1 MAIKNSTFAD
11 FAKSEVKT
19 LTVAM
24 GLQSEAENAATKAE
38 KGWHK
43 FVAMLDKRG
52 ISFEYLRSPIGGLGP
67 IDGRHIDIRNFITM
81 DLLLP
86 VNAEDPQAILDFV
99 SDDEA
104 KGKQER
110 KFTVYYKGEMQEVN
124 KTKQQWQSW
133 IKDLATNLYKKIK
146 RAEPKKTG
154 AKKAT
159 SDQFTLLAK
168 DIASAL
174 KRIKKLDPEKDESIA
189 SLDIPSIMLGLQTAQ
204 DHLTQK

>member
-1 MAIKNSTFAD
+1 MSIKNSTFAD
-11 FAKSEVKT
+11 FAKNEIKVLS
-19 LTVAM
+19 VAM
-24 GLQSEAENAATKAE
+24 GLQSDAEAAATKAE

-67 IDGRHIDIRNFITM
+67 IDGRHVDIRNFVTM
-81 DLLLP
+81 NLLLP
-86 VNAEDPQAILDFV
+86 VSAEEPQAILDFV
-99 SDDEA
+99 TDDEA

-110 KFTVYYKGEMQEVN
+110 KFTVYYKGEMQSVN

-174 KRIKKLDPEKDESIA
+174 KRIKKLDPENDQSIVD
-189 SLDIPSIMLGLQTAQ
+189 LDIVSITLGLQTAQ
-204 DHLTQK
+204 DHMIMK

>member
-11 FAKSEVKT
+11 FET
-19 LTVAM
+19 NEIDILTVAM
-24 GLQSEAENAATKAE
+24 GLQAKAESAATKAE

-43 FVAMLDKRG
+43 FIAMLEERG
-52 ISFEYLRSPIGGLGP
+52 ISIDYLRSPTGGLGP
-67 IDGRHIDIRNFITM
+67 IDGRHIDIRNFVTM
-81 DLLLP
+81 NLLLP

-99 SDDEA
+99 TDEEKA
-104 KGKQER
+104 GKAER
-110 KFTVYYKGEMQEVN
+110 EFTVVHNGKMQSVN
-124 KTKQQWQSW
+124 KTKQKWQSW
-133 IKDLATNLYKKIK
+133 IKDLATNLYKKVK

-174 KRIKKLDPEKDESIA
+174 KRIKKLDPEKDQSIVD
-189 SLDIPSIMLGLQTAQ
+189 LDIVSITLGLQTAQ

>member
-1 MAIKNSTFAD
+1 MSIKNSTFAD
-11 FAKSEVKT
+11 FAKNEIKVLS
-19 LTVAM
+19 VAM
-24 GLQSEAENAATKAE
+24 GLQSDAEIAATKAE

-67 IDGRHIDIRNFITM
+67 IDGRHVDIRNFVTM
-81 DLLLP
+81 NLLLP
-86 VNAEDPQAILDFV
+86 VSAEEPQAILDFV
-99 SDDEA
+99 TDDEA

-110 KFTVYYKGEMQEVN
+110 KFTVYYKGEMQSVN

-174 KRIKKLDPEKDESIA
+174 KRIKKLDPENDQSIVD
-189 SLDIPSIMLGLQTAQ
+189 LDIVSITLGLQTAQ
-204 DHLTQK
+204 DHMIMK